1 MMLIA
6 LIRIQVQMSMF
17 IYFPRRTSS
26 EKNNIFSEEIINFL
40 LIWRNKKEIIRK
52 KTRKR
57 NKKVSPYL
65 KGELSNKFSSLR
77 SCEYTC

>member
-52 KTRKR
+52 R